1 MQPNL
6 SFISVALF
14 TAVLTHPAQAEDFY
28 VEGFVGA
35 LFSEETDDFTA
46 TDRIWSS
53 TLGARAGYD
62 WTENFSLEAEL
73 QTSLN
78 EEKLYIGTDGNHV
91 SMRSNAAIFGRFAL
105 PLNERL
111 SLHARIGFASTEFE
125 TSIGPYE
132 YINKYDGGAYG
143 LGGAF
148 DITDKVYIR
157 GDLTRYDTG
166 AVESDSVTLGAGFR
180 F

>member
-1 MQPNL
+1 MQLHFSLITAALL
-6 SFISVALF
+6 SAAL
-14 TAVLTHPAQAEDFY
+14 VHPAHAEDFY
-28 VEGFVGA
+28 AEGFVGG
-35 LFSEETDDFTA
+35 LFSEDTDDFTG
-46 TDRIWSS
+46 TSSIWSS
-53 TLGARAGYD
+53 TVGARAGYG

-78 EEKLYIGTDGNHV
+78 EEKLYIGTDGSHV

-125 TSIGPYE
+125 TSINSSE
-132 YINKYDGGAYG
+132 FIDTYDGGAYG

-148 DITDKVYIR
+148 DVTDKVYIR
-157 GDLTRYDTG
+157 SDLTRYDTG
-166 AVESDSVTLGAGFR
+166 AVESDSVTIGAGFR

>member
-1 MQPNL
+1 MQPHL
-6 SFISVALF
+6 SLISVALF
-14 TAVLTHPAQAEDFY
+14 SAVLAQPAHAEDFY
-28 VEGFVGA
+28 VEGFVGG
-35 LFSEETDDFTA
+35 LFSEETDDFTT
-46 TDRIWSS
+46 TDRIWSG

-78 EEKLYIGTDGNHV
+78 EERLYVGADGSHV
-91 SMRSNAAIFGRFAL
+91 SMRSNAAVFGRFAL

-111 SLHARIGFASTEFE
+111 SLHGRIGFASTEFE
-125 TSIGPYE
+125 TNINSSE
-132 YINKYDGGAYG
+132 YIDTYDGGAYG

-148 DITDKVYIR
+148 DVTDKVYIR

-166 AVESDSVTLGAGFR
+166 AVESDSVTLGAGFK